1 MLILTRKPGEAIR
14 IGNDVLITVKAV
26 NGRQVRLGIEAPNDI
41 PVYREEIF
49 EAMTQA
55 NRESLMPES
64 VTQSVLEMFAKPAPK
79 QDEANDSS
87 QEGNR

>member
-79 QDEANDSS
+79 RNEDSEKS